1 MRRNV
6 CGPKGVCHIQTDPAS
21 VRHHDHEI
29 SAPFPSALASVLRSL
44 DEYSRQAVKPF
55 CVLSF
60 LCLFALFSTERQL
73 THVSFTVYFPFFF
86 PCGEGGMRLDASVSQ
101 QYLEDYL
108 SYSENM
114 LNKCQLHD
122 MWQTKMACRRRN
134 AGSSFI

>member
-1 MRRNV
+1 M
-6 CGPKGVCHIQTDPAS
+6 
-21 VRHHDHEI
+21 
-29 SAPFPSALASVLRSL
+29 SVLQFIS
-44 DEYSRQAVKPF
+44 
-55 CVLSF
+55 
-60 LCLFALFSTERQL
+60 
-73 THVSFTVYFPFFF
+73 PFFF

-134 AGSSFI
+134 AGVASYDGLCLYKVQQ